1 MTGPLDAA
9 VIIVGGGPAG
19 LMVANELG
27 ARGISTLLFCDRP
40 STSPY
45 PQANATQ
52 ARTMELYRR
61 LGFAEKLRVRGLPLD
76 HPTDVAYFTRPT
88 RYEIARLELPPA
100 QDAGALI
107 KALSGSWSAAELPHR
122 CSQMYIEEVLHD
134 EAKRHRSVALN
145 FGWRVTGFA
154 EAEDH
159 VEVEAESADGGAKR
173 SATAQF
179 LVGCDGPRSTI
190 RRQLD
195 IHYDGAA
202 QEDRPFMSGRQL
214 TTYLRAPA
222 VYDVVKHKRAWQY
235 WSMNHA
241 QRGTMVTIDGKGEF
255 TFGMQIPK
263 GKEESDFSFADS
275 VARFK
280 TMLGADVPVEIINR
294 NSWHAGYSLVAQAY
308 RRGRVFMAGDAVHLF
323 TPTGGLGYNTA
334 IEDVVNLAWKL
345 TAVVQGWGSAALL
358 DTYESERRSI
368 ALRNTGFAKYFADT
382 VGKFV
387 PAPEIEDDTPAGA
400 AARAEAGVL
409 LNRHV
414 REEFNIPGI
423 TFGARY
429 DGSPIIA
436 GDGVSDGRGPPP
448 DKMNDYVPSAVP
460 GGRAPHAWLS
470 EGRSL
475 YDTFGFA
482 FSLLRLGAKPPEA
495 AGFAQAA
502 QARGLPLTIVDRP
515 EIEIR
520 DLYGAD
526 LVVIRPDQI
535 VAWRGNHVPD
545 DPARLLA
552 QVTGG

>member
-1 MTGPLDAA
+1 MNAAPFDAA

-19 LMVANELG
+19 LMLANELG
-27 ARGISTLLFCDRP
+27 HRGISTLLFCDRP
-40 STSPY
+40 GTSPY

-52 ARTMELYRR
+52 ARTMEFYRR
-61 LGFAEKLRVRGLPLD
+61 LGFAEKLRVRGLPPD

-100 QDAGALI
+100 RDARALI
-107 KALSGSWSAAELPHR
+107 KTLSGSWSAAELPHR
-122 CSQMYIEEVLHD
+122 CSQMYIEEVLLA
-134 EAKRHRSVALN
+134 EAKRHQSVRLN
-145 FGWRVTGFA
+145 FGWRVTGFT
-154 EAEDH
+154 EAEDG
-159 VEVEAESADGGAKR
+159 VLVEAEAADGA
-173 SATAQF
+173 ATRRRVAAQF
-179 LVGCDGPRSTI
+179 LVGCDGPRSTV

-222 VYDVVKHKRAWQY
+222 VYDVLKHKRAWQY

-255 TFGMQIPK
+255 TFGMQLPRD
-263 GKEESDFSFADS
+263 KEESDISPAES
-275 VARFK
+275 TARFR
-280 TMLGADVPVEIINR
+280 TMLGAEIPVEIINR
-294 NSWHAGYSLVAQAY
+294 KSWHAGYSLVAQAY
-308 RRGRVFMAGDAVHLF
+308 QRGRVFMAGDAVHLF

-334 IEDVVNLAWKL
+334 VEDVVNLAWKL
-345 TAVVQGWGSAALL
+345 TAAVQGWGGPRLL
-358 DTYESERRSI
+358 ETYETERRRVAI
-368 ALRNTGFAKYFADT
+368 RNTGFAKYFADT

-387 PAPEIEDDTPAGA
+387 PAPEIEEDTQAGA
-400 AARAEAGVL
+400 AARATAGAL

-436 GDGVSDGRGPPP
+436 SDGSAPPP

-460 GGRAPHAWLS
+460 GGRAPHAWLAD
-470 EGRSL
+470 GRSL
-475 YDTFGFA
+475 YDTFGFE
-482 FSLLRLGAKPPEA
+482 FSLLRLGPNPPETS
-495 AGFAQAA
+495 GLAQAS
-502 QARGLPLTIVDRP
+502 QARGLPLTTVDRP
-515 EIEIR
+515 DAEIR

-526 LVVIRPDQI
+526 LALIRPDQI
-535 VAWRGNHVPD
+535 VAWRGNRLPE
-545 DPARLLA
+545 DPAALLA
-552 QVTGG
+552 QVAGG

>member
-1 MTGPLDAA
+1 MTAPRDAA

-19 LMVANELG
+19 LMLANELG
-27 ARGISTLLFCDRP
+27 HRGIATLLLCDRP

-52 ARTMELYRR
+52 ARTMEFYRR
-61 LGFAEKLRVRGLPLD
+61 LGFAERLRERGLPPD

-100 QDAGALI
+100 RDARALI
-107 KALSGSWSAAELPHR
+107 KTLSGAWSAAELPHR
-122 CSQMYIEEVLHD
+122 CSQMYIEDVLHD
-134 EAKRHRSVALN
+134 EAKRHKSVALN
-145 FGWRVTGFA
+145 FGWRVTDFT

-159 VEVEAESADGGAKR
+159 VEVEAERVSDGAKR
-173 SATAQF
+173 RATAQF
-179 LVGCDGPRSTI
+179 LVGCDGPRSTV

-202 QEDRPFMSGRQL
+202 QEERPFMAGRQL

-222 VYDVVKHKRAWQY
+222 VYEVVKHKRAWQY

-263 GKEESDFSFADS
+263 GKEESDIPLAESA
-275 VARFK
+275 ARFK
-280 TMLGADVPVEIINR
+280 TMLGVEIPVEIINR
-294 NSWHAGYSLVAQAY
+294 NSWHAGFSLVAQAY
-308 RRGRVFMAGDAVHLF
+308 QRGRVFMAGDAVHLF

-345 TAVVQGWGSAALL
+345 TAVVQGWGGSSLL
-358 DTYESERRSI
+358 ATYEPERRGI
-368 ALRNTGFAKYFADT
+368 ARRNTGFAKYFADT
-382 VGKFV
+382 VGHFV
-387 PAPEIEDDTPAGA
+387 PAAEIEDATPAGE

-429 DGSPIIA
+429 DGSPLIA
-436 GDGVSDGRGPPP
+436 SDGIADGGGPPP
-448 DKMNDYVPSAVP
+448 DRMNDYMPSAVP
-460 GGRAPHAWLS
+460 GGRAPHVWLVD
-470 EGRSL
+470 GRSL
-475 YDTFGFA
+475 YDTLGFE
-482 FSLLRLGAKPPEA
+482 FSLLRLGPKPPD
-495 AGFAQAA
+495 AGNFAKAA

-515 EIEIR
+515 EAEIR

-526 LVVIRPDQI
+526 LALIRPDQI
-535 VAWRGNHVPD
+535 VAWRGNRVPE
-545 DPARLLA
+545 DPAALLA
-552 QVTGG
+552 QLSGG